1 MRADV
6 YLAETGRFK
15 SREAA
20 KTAILSGWVVI
31 NGRTVAK
38 PSEAVDGSTE
48 HTVTV
53 LAEEKYVSR
62 GGLKLE
68 AAIEGFDI
76 DVGEMSALDIGAST
90 GGFTDCLLQHGA
102 SSVVA
107 IDSGRGQLDPSIASD
122 PRVTAIEG
130 FNAKGLSRELIPGGA
145 DIAVMDV
152 SFISQTMIIPNLPDV
167 MKPEAL
173 FVSLIKPQFE
183 VGRANV
189 GKGGIVRDRKARLL
203 AVYRVVDAAANVGF
217 SCVGLAVSPIKGGDG
232 NIEYLA
238 CFKRGEK
245 SIDRSFIEK
254 IVR

>member
-20 KTAILSGWVVI
+20 KAAILSGWVVI
-31 NGRTVAK
+31 DGRTVAK
-38 PSEAVDGSTE
+38 PSEAVDVAIE

-53 LAEEKYVSR
+53 LSKEKYVSR

-68 AAIEGFDI
+68 AAIEGFGI
-76 DVGEMSALDIGAST
+76 DVGGMSALDIGAST

-130 FNAKGLSRELIPGGA
+130 FNARELSRELIPDGA

-152 SFISQTMIIPNLPDV
+152 SFISQTMIIPNLPAV
-167 MKPEAL
+167 MKPEAV

-183 VGRANV
+183 AGRAYV
-189 GKGGIVRDRKARLL
+189 GKGGIVRDRRARLL
-203 AVYRVVDAAANVGF
+203 AVNRVVDAAADVGL
-217 SCVGLAVSPIKGGDG
+217 SCVGLAASPIKGGDG
-232 NIEYLA
+232 NVEYIA
-238 CFKRGEK
+238 CFRKGKK
-245 SIDRSFIEK
+245 SIERSAIEK